1 MPIRVLEPEVA
12 GRIAA
17 GEVVERPSSVVKELL
32 ENSLDAG
39 ATRIDVTTTGGG
51 IESIVV
57 SDNGVGIPEVDVPL
71 VFQQFATSKISRSE
85 DLNSINTLGFRGEA
99 MYSISAVSE
108 VELITRSVDEKSGI
122 SINIL
127 EGNVGV
133 VSPAAANVG
142 TKVAVRNLFINF
154 PARKKFLRSQ
164 KSETGRIA
172 TLVKRYSMIWPEISF
187 SLSQEGTRFFST
199 TGSGS
204 FRDVIAAVYG
214 VETSNG
220 MILIDSQGID
230 PEYLGPTLGGIIGSP
245 SQTRAN
251 RSHINI
257 FVNGRYI
264 QNRTLSYAFEQAY
277 HGLVGHRRFPIGVLD
292 LRLSGETVD
301 VNVHPAKTE
310 VRFLNE
316 SEVFGVVQSTVRD
329 SLLSSSPVQGVS
341 SRPVGNSATLGHA
354 DGSNDFA
361 PWQVRLGASGGHKPN
376 VGPVANAGNSML
388 VAESKTSR
396 LNDAT
401 YVPAAGVN
409 VGSTLPMLRILGQ
422 VQSTYI
428 TAEGPDGIYLIDQH
442 AAHERV
448 VFERVIEK
456 AKTSSPAFQRLLEP
470 FVMKLDSIQIS
481 VIEEN
486 GPLFVALGMELEQ
499 FGPETYLIRT
509 VPAVLSQS
517 DPAKALIDVLDSLEE
532 GTVFETWEEKAAYSV
547 ACHGAIRAG
556 QSLSVLE
563 METLIRQLESC
574 QQPNTC
580 PHGRPTLIHLSS
592 KYLEIEFGRR

>member
-1 MPIRVLEPEVA
+1 MDQATE
-12 GRIAA
+12 
-17 GEVVERPSSVVKELL
+17 SS
-32 ENSLDAG
+32 
-39 ATRIDVTTTGGG
+39 
-51 IESIVV
+51 
-57 SDNGVGIPEVDVPL
+57 
-71 VFQQFATSKISRSE
+71 
-85 DLNSINTLGFRGEA
+85 
-99 MYSISAVSE
+99 
-108 VELITRSVDEKSGI
+108 
-122 SINIL
+122 
-127 EGNVGV
+127 
-133 VSPAAANVG
+133 
-142 TKVAVRNLFINF
+142 
-154 PARKKFLRSQ
+154 
-164 KSETGRIA
+164 
-172 TLVKRYSMIWPEISF
+172 
-187 SLSQEGTRFFST
+187 
-199 TGSGS
+199 
-204 FRDVIAAVYG
+204 
-214 VETSNG
+214 
-220 MILIDSQGID
+220 
-230 PEYLGPTLGGIIGSP
+230 
-245 SQTRAN
+245 
-251 RSHINI
+251 
-257 FVNGRYI
+257 
-264 QNRTLSYAFEQAY
+264 
-277 HGLVGHRRFPIGVLD
+277 
-292 LRLSGETVD
+292 
-301 VNVHPAKTE
+301 
-310 VRFLNE
+310 
-316 SEVFGVVQSTVRD
+316 
-329 SLLSSSPVQGVS
+329 
-341 SRPVGNSATLGHA
+341 
-354 DGSNDFA
+354 DFA

-448 VFERVIEK
+448 VFEQVIEK

-470 FVMKLDSIQIS
+470 FVMNLDSIQIS